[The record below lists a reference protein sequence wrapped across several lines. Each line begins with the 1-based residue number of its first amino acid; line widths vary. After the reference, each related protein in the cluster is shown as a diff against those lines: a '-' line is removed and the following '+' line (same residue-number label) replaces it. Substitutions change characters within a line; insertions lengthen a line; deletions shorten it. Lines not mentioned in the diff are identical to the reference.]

1 MNGIETHMIIRI
13 WRGWANRAK
22 AGDYPAHF
30 RQTVVPELRAT
41 EGFLGAALVR
51 RDDAGLIEF
60 VVTTRWVSLDAIRA
74 FAGET
79 LDRAVVEPGA
89 VAALERF
96 EETVRHYE
104 VIQAVEC

>member
-1 MNGIETHMIIRI
+1 MIIRV
-13 WRGWANRAK
+13 WRGWADPAK
-22 AGDYPAHF
+22 SEDYPAHF
-30 RQTVVPELRAT
+30 RRSVLPELRAT

-104 VIQAVEC
+104 VVQAMECSDAR

>member
-1 MNGIETHMIIRI
+1 M
-13 WRGWANRAK
+13 WRGWAPPPK
-22 AGDYPAHF
+22 SEDYPAHF
-30 RQTVVPELRAT
+30 RQTVLPELRAS

-60 VVTTRWVSLDAIRA
+60 VVTTRWASLDAIRA

-96 EETVRHYE
+96 DETVRHYE
-104 VIQAVEC
+104 VIQVVEC

>member
-1 MNGIETHMIIRI
+1 MIVRI
-13 WRGWANRAK
+13 WRGWADPAK
-22 AGDYPAHF
+22 SEDYPGHF
-30 RQTVVPELRAT
+30 RRSVLPELRAT

-89 VAALERF
+89 VAALVRF

-104 VIQAVEC
+104 VVQAVECSDAR

>member
-1 MNGIETHMIIRI
+1 MIIRV
-13 WRGWANRAK
+13 WRGWADPAK
-22 AGDYPAHF
+22 SDDNPAHF
-30 RQTVVPELRAT
+30 RRSVLPELRASK
-41 EGFLGAALVR
+41 GFLGAALVR

-96 EETVRHYE
+96 DETVRHYE